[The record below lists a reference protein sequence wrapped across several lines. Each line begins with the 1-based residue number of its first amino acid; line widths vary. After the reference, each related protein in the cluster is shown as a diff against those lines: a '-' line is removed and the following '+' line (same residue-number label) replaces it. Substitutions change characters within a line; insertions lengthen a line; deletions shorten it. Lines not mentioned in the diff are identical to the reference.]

1 MAKPVTISA
10 SKLLIQLGDG
20 ASPEV
25 FTAPCGLT
33 TKGITFTK
41 NMNDITVPDCDDP
54 DAAAWVERGVVSLS
68 AAISGNGVL
77 AMEAQ
82 NTWLA
87 AYQNT
92 SSVNTRVLLTEATY
106 GGHFEGKFHL
116 STLTENGALGDK
128 VQVTV
133 ALDSD
138 GPVLWVPSVP

>member
-1 MAKPVTISA
+1 MAKPITISA
-10 SKLLIQLGDG
+10 SKLLIQLGNG

-25 FTAPCGLT
+25 FSAPCGLT

-68 AAISGNGVL
+68 ASIAGNGVL
-77 AMEAQ
+77 AMESHD
-82 NTWLA
+82 TWLE
-87 AYQNT
+87 AYQST
-92 SSVNTRVLLTEATY
+92 ESVSARVLLTEATH
-106 GGHFEGKFHL
+106 GGWFEGKFHL
-116 STLTENGALGDK
+116 STLTENGSLGDK

-138 GPVLWVPSVP
+138 GPVLWVPTIP